1 MSERKRASK
10 PRTAT
15 EHERGC
21 KSLRGDAVALSEF
34 VSRLSDDELPRV
46 VRESISA
53 ATLGAYAEVF
63 GKAWIPAG
71 RASETAATAKA
82 LSKLPRFAI
91 NAMLMSTR
99 DKDAMRAVF
108 DALGTDHA
116 DIRAAWKL

>member
-1 MSERKRASK
+1 M
-10 PRTAT
+10 
-15 EHERGC
+15 
-21 KSLRGDAVALSEF
+21 
-34 VSRLSDDELPRV
+34 

-63 GKAWIPAG
+63 EKAWMPAG
-71 RASETAATAKA
+71 RASETAATAEA

-91 NAMLMSTR
+91 NAMLMSKP

-116 DIRAAWKL
+116 EVRAAWKL